1 MYLKIGFMVTLLLN
15 AQCVT
20 LHSGVFLSVLFQ
32 RRRVPLVFF
41 FGVFRHICQ
50 YVVLSDADRL
60 FVKLFLNLLNFT
72 KILLILVPVYSFC
85 DEC

>member
-1 MYLKIGFMVTLLLN
+1 MYLNIGFMVTLLLN

-32 RRRVPLVFF
+32 RRRVPLGFF
-41 FGVFRHICQ
+41 FGVFRHC
-50 YVVLSDADRL
+50 VLSDADRL